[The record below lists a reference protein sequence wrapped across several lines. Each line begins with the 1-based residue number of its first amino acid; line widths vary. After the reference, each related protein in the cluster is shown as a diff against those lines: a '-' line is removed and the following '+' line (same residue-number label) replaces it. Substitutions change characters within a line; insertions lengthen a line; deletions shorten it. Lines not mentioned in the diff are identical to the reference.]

1 MGIQFRA
8 GPSGGLFGGKKVS
21 YRSIPTFNSADVFFR
36 RRRRKKVRDDPITCV
51 TED

>member
-21 YRSIPTFNSADVFFR
+21 YRSIPTFNSADVFFLEEEEE
-36 RRRRKKVRDDPITCV
+36 KK
-51 TED
+51 